1 MSKQKLIMESWR
13 KFLKEAEEV
22 KQIDTRDLMLFFED
36 TTDDTGAGFS
46 IIIYRIGDKDRALT
60 YYADET
66 TLIGGIDV
74 LQTDEPCIPKTMQ
87 IGSSYRNP
95 NFRGQR
101 IGDLLYD
108 IAFYVAN
115 SMGYGLTSDRM
126 SGTTSAASRLW
137 NKFASDQDYEA
148 KTTNMGNNEIDYDN
162 STPDDPLDDC
172 EKDEDEGRN
181 ATDQSFIKKNADEI
195 EPLFNDMQGRHIDWM
210 TSLEAARSDNPR
222 RFERFIKSEAY
233 DLFQDIYFGEIL

>member
-1 MSKQKLIMESWR
+1 MNKQKLIMESWR

-22 KQIDTRDLMLFFED
+22 KQIDTSDLMLFFED
-36 TTDDTGAGFS
+36 TTDDTGSGFS
-46 IIIYRIGDKDRALT
+46 VIIYSVGDKDLASGNYT
-60 YYADET
+60 QTT

-95 NFRGQR
+95 DFRKQKV
-101 IGDLLYD
+101 GDLLYD

-115 SMGYGLTSDRM
+115 SMGYGLTSDRQ
-126 SGTTSAASRLW
+126 SGSTSSASRLW
-137 NKFASDQDYEA
+137 NKFATDSGYEA
-148 KTTNMGNNEIDYDN
+148 KATNMGNNEFDYDN
-162 STPDDPLDDC
+162 STPEDPLDDC
-172 EKDEDEGRN
+172 ERDEDQSRN

-210 TSLEAARSDNPR
+210 TSLESAGSNKPR

-233 DLFQDIYFGEIL
+233 DLFQDIYSG